1 MEGALSKR
9 GPTLHTKSMLNW
21 RSAIRWSPRFMKNS
35 LPIKTHAKV
44 RRALR
49 GLKEEPLNE
58 MEDGHIFGGRYHM

>member
-1 MEGALSKR
+1 
-9 GPTLHTKSMLNW
+9 
-21 RSAIRWSPRFMKNS
+21 MKNS

>member
-1 MEGALSKR
+1 MEALAIKR
-9 GPTLHTKSMLNW
+9 MPTLLQFGG
-21 RSAIRWSPRFMKNS
+21 SASLMRAHVFMKNS